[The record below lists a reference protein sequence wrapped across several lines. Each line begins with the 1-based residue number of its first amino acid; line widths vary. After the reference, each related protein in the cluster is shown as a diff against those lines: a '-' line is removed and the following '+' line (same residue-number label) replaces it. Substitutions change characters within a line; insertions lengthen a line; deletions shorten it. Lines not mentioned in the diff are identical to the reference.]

1 MPPSCTILWPNRKSL
16 PTKSSRILGWVRLWN
31 LTCDRCCQVWVTRMV
46 CTHVTQALVKSE
58 CRFCCLSSVCV
69 CVSVYNK
76 PSCYCLRPMNNSFLN
91 ATLATIYSMCVC
103 CPPIHP
109 SIRPSIHPSTYRST
123 YLSIYLYSCH
133 YKLSVSMNIYMNIHG
148 CIVLVYIGLS
158 RLLELRQPEYDWGVG
173 WGGMLT
179 FMWTCGSS
187 WCYAHAVNL
196 RQQLMLRTRGVGG
209 VGWGGMLTFM
219 WTCGSSWCYAHAG
232 WGGVGWDVNVHVN
245 LRQQLMLRTRG
256 VGWGGMLTFM
266 WTCGSSWCYDDTDD
280 VDDDDDEHDPNETC

>member
-1 MPPSCTILWPNRKSL
+1 M
-16 PTKSSRILGWVRLWN
+16 SRHWN

-133 YKLSVSMNIYMNIHG
+133 YKLSVSMNIYMNIHA
-148 CIVLVYIGLS
+148 CIVLVYIYIS
-158 RLLELRQPEYDWGVG
+158 IYIYMNIHASHSVARERLVYLFHLGVQIVNSHPLR
-173 WGGMLT
+173 
-179 FMWTCGSS
+179 
-187 WCYAHAVNL
+187 
-196 RQQLMLRTRGVGG
+196 
-209 VGWGGMLTFM
+209 
-219 WTCGSSWCYAHAG
+219 
-232 WGGVGWDVNVHVN
+232 
-245 LRQQLMLRTRG
+245 
-256 VGWGGMLTFM
+256 
-266 WTCGSSWCYDDTDD
+266 
-280 VDDDDDEHDPNETC
+280 